1 MEYQGP
7 ERRAATV
14 LTEEQLELIAERAAG
29 RALEKVYASIG
40 KSVIQKF
47 LWVVGAA
54 SLAILAWLKGSGKW

>member
-7 ERRAATV
+7 ERRAASV
-14 LTEEQLELIAERAAG
+14 LTEDQLESIAERAAEK
-29 RALEKVYASIG
+29 ALEKVYASIG

-54 SLAILAWLKGSGKW
+54 SLAVLAWLKGSGKW